1 MLGRRGAARAL
12 RTTDPLRGTAG
23 GRGLRP
29 LASTARGFFLFVLV
43 LVDVLVLVLDDLLV
57 LTPQIDIEIRHLLV
71 EGRAGQ
77 AQRLRGA
84 RLDPARPLQRSLD
97 LGALERVDLAGQR
110 GTRGGGRLR
119 SEERRVG
126 KEWRERGWRGTVV
139 KTSH

>member
-29 LASTARGFFLFVLV
+29 LASTARGFFYYP
-43 LVDVLVLVLDDLLV
+43 LLV
-57 LTPQIDIEIRHLLV
+57 LAPEVDVEVGHLLV

-110 GTRGGGRLR
+110 GTRGGGRLA
-119 SEERRVG
+119 
-126 KEWRERGWRGTVV
+126 RGLVE
-139 KTSH
+139 